1 MPSDFIPDK
10 RQVRN
15 AFEKAAI
22 SYDQS
27 AVLQREVSNRMF
39 ERLELIKYMPGRI
52 LDAGCGTGYGSRKLA
67 GRYPDSQLLAADIA
81 VGMLQQSRLQD
92 EQQQGGGLRFWPFRK
107 KSGVQYACVDIE
119 QLPFKDESIDM
130 VWSNLTLQWC
140 SDLERTFREINRV
153 LTTDGLLM
161 FSTLGPDTLKELRHA
176 FAQVDQYAHVNR
188 FIDMHDIGDLL
199 VHNRFATPVMDME
212 YITLTYDDVRSVMH
226 DLKAI
231 GAHTVV
237 QGRHSG
243 LTGKTKWQ
251 KVIAYYEAM
260 RANGKLP
267 ATFEVV
273 YGHAWKLPPR
283 QTVVTPEIRRQILM
297 E

>member
-1 MPSDFIPDK
+1 
-10 RQVRN
+10 
-15 AFEKAAI
+15 
-22 SYDQS
+22 
-27 AVLQREVSNRMF
+27 
-39 ERLELIKYMPGRI
+39 
-52 LDAGCGTGYGSRKLA
+52 
-67 GRYPDSQLLAADIA
+67 
-81 VGMLQQSRLQD
+81 
-92 EQQQGGGLRFWPFRK
+92 
-107 KSGVQYACVDIE
+107 VQYACVDIE
-119 QLPFKDESIDM
+119 QLPFKDESIGM

-140 SDLERTFREINRV
+140 NDLDRTFREINRV
-153 LTTDGLLM
+153 LSTDGLIM

-212 YITLTYDDVRSVMH
+212 YITLTYNDVRSVMH

-237 QGRHSG
+237 QGKRLG

-251 KVIAYYEAM
+251 QVIAQYETL

-273 YGHAWKLPPR
+273 YGHAWKLPPK
-283 QTVVTPEIRRQILM
+283 QTVVTPELRRQILM

>member
-1 MPSDFIPDK
+1 MHSDFILDK

-15 AFEKAAI
+15 AFEKAAA

-39 ERLELIKYMPGRI
+39 GRLELIKYMPDRI
-52 LDAGCGTGYGSRKLA
+52 LDAGSGTGYGSRKLA
-67 GRYPDSQLLAADIA
+67 KRYPESQLLAADIA
-81 VGMLQQSRLQD
+81 VGMLRQSRSQ
-92 EQQQGGGLRFWPFRK
+92 EERQRSGSRFWPFRK
-107 KSGVQYACVDIE
+107 KSGAHYACVDIE

-140 SDLERTFREINRV
+140 NDLDRTFREINRV
-153 LTTDGLLM
+153 LSADGLIM

-176 FAQVDQYAHVNR
+176 FAREDQYAHVNR
-188 FIDMHDIGDLL
+188 FVDMHDIGDLL

-212 YITLTYDDVRSVMH
+212 YITLTYDDVLGVMR

-237 QGRHSG
+237 QGKHPG
-243 LTGKTKWQ
+243 LTGKAKWQ
-251 KVIAYYEAM
+251 RIVAQYETF
-260 RANGKLP
+260 RVNGKLP

-273 YGHAWKLPPR
+273 YGHAWKLPPK
-283 QTVVTPEIRRQILM
+283 QTVVTPELRRQILM